1 MTRHPSRDRL
11 EPVDVG
17 TACKVPTSCSQM
29 AGSGG
34 RCERK
39 RSGLMSLTSAALTK
53 ARAAPVMSS
62 LKTPSST
69 EMPLAS
75 APAAKPASSKIWLA

>member
-1 MTRHPSRDRL
+1 MT
-11 EPVDVG
+11 
-17 TACKVPTSCSQM
+17 AQ
-29 AGSGG
+29 
-34 RCERK
+34 
-39 RSGLMSLTSAALTK
+39 LTSTHAPASVFRSTSAGRQRLAGGASQ
-53 ARAAPVMSS
+53 ARRPNANHPRQLSKRGAAPVMSS